1 MADGPNL
8 FDMTESA
15 INALKKPEI
24 VKKIIELK
32 DKLVV
37 GEEIKSLCTHIKE
50 LTDTVNQLLSKNERL
65 SSDLAI
71 QKTVCGNLEKKVKS
85 LEIQISKDEQYNRHN
100 CVEFSGIPDTINDDN
115 LEDTIIEACKDINID
130 VSETDI
136 EACHRLPVRRNA
148 TNASKRVIVKFV
160 NRKHAESIL
169 SKKIFLDLI

>member
-32 DKLVV
+32 DKVVV

-50 LTDTVNQLLSKNERL
+50 LTDTVNQLLSKKERL
-65 SSDLAI
+65 NSDLAI
-71 QKTVCGNLEKKVKS
+71 QKTDCGSLEKKVKS
-85 LEIQISKDEQYNRHN
+85 LEIQISKSQQFNRHN
-100 CVEFSGIPDTINDDN
+100 CVEFSGIFNTTNAN
-115 LEDTIIEACKDINID
+115 NVEDAIIEACKDINID

-136 EACHRLPVRRNA
+136 EA
-148 TNASKRVIVKFV
+148 
-160 NRKHAESIL
+160 
-169 SKKIFLDLI
+169 

>member
-1 MADGPNL
+1 MFWLAFSWLISLFSKSSKMADGPNL
-8 FDMTESA
+8 FDMTKSA

-85 LEIQISKDEQYNRHN
+85 LEIQISKDEQYNHHN
-100 CVEFSGIPDTINDDN
+100 CVEFSSIPETMA
-115 LEDTIIEACKDINID
+115 IILKIQ
-130 VSETDI
+130 
-136 EACHRLPVRRNA
+136 
-148 TNASKRVIVKFV
+148 
-160 NRKHAESIL
+160 L
-169 SKKIFLDLI
+169 SKLAKILISV